1 MRALS
6 ATELLS
12 VWQSG
17 SNQIPLQRALTML
30 AAACPETPAD
40 LLARLTIGQRDAQ
53 LLTLREMMFG
63 SELSSLAE
71 CPECGEKIELS
82 FSCSDIRAATETTTR
97 AEFAVESNG
106 REVHFRLPT
115 SEDLLAIKSSEQ
127 LLQRC
132 ALNGDNHITEDL
144 VYAAGEAMSTADPMA
159 DVHARMNCSNCTH
172 AWEAP
177 FDILAFLWREISAS
191 ARMLLHAVHTLA
203 SAYGW
208 TEKDILALSPAR
220 RGIYLEMANG

>member
-30 AAACPETPAD
+30 AAACPDVPAD
-40 LLARLTIGQRDAQ
+40 LRARLTIGQRDAQ

-63 SELSSLAE
+63 SELSSLAD

-82 FSCSDIRAATETTTR
+82 FSCSDIRAATETATP
-97 AEFAVESNG
+97 AELAVEWNG
-106 REVHFRLPT
+106 REVPFRLPT
-115 SEDLLAIKSSEQ
+115 SEDLFVIKSPEQ

-132 ALNGDNHITEDL
+132 VLNGDNDVTE
-144 VYAAGEAMSTADPMA
+144 VF
-159 DVHARMNCSNCTH
+159 ARGS
-172 AWEAP
+172 
-177 FDILAFLWREISAS
+177 
-191 ARMLLHAVHTLA
+191 
-203 SAYGW
+203 
-208 TEKDILALSPAR
+208 
-220 RGIYLEMANG
+220 